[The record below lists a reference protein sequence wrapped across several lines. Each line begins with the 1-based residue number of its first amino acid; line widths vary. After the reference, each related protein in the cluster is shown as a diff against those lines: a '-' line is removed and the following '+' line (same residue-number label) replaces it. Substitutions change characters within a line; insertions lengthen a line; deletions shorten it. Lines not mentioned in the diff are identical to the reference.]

1 VSGRPEGLHY
11 IGVENAI
18 VGVLQVRVAQ
28 AICAPI
34 VST

>member
-18 VGVLQVRVAQ
+18 KPDTTLCRRCEEELG
-28 AICAPI
+28 
-34 VST
+34 

>member
-18 VGVLQVRVAQ
+18 ASCSAGFRSSK
-28 AICAPI
+28 
-34 VST
+34 STLSSA